1 MFNTMKSEIKMAL
14 QLKKKIIYVDESMFT
29 TAQRLSHAYSNKNIN
44 IRVNELTANIQALA
58 VVAGVS
64 DKRGVEAYFIKP
76 KSINSNSFIEFL
88 ELLLQNNNPLQTV
101 LFMDNCAVHRSRKV
115 TEFCK
120 LLGLQMIFNVPY
132 CPQYNPIERVW
143 AIAKNLYKRSKL
155 KQISYKNPKKHE
167 KLVRESIESIS
178 ETSVK
183 SICEKTL
190 QKEVLGNE

>member
-1 MFNTMKSEIKMAL
+1 
-14 QLKKKIIYVDESMFT
+14 MFT
-29 TAQRLSHAYSNKNIN
+29 TAQRLTQAFSNKKVN
-44 IRVNELTANIQALA
+44 IRVNQLTANNEALA

-64 DKRGVEAYFIKP
+64 DRNGLEAYLMKP

-88 ELLLQNNNPLQTV
+88 EVLLHTNNPVSTV

-120 LLGLQMIFNVPY
+120 LLGLQTIFNVPY

-143 AIAKNLYKRSKL
+143 AIAKNSYKRRKL
-155 KQISYKNPKKHE
+155 KEISYKNPKKHE
-167 KLVRESIESIS
+167 KNVKESMDSIPEATVR
-178 ETSVK
+178 

-190 QKEVLGNE
+190 RNEVLGDE